1 MKYRKRKSENG
12 LQWFV
17 ESPYE
22 NKYKIEFV
30 CYSEKRADEYISIQ
44 LAIASAENSVRS

>member
-1 MKYRKRKSENG
+1 MKYRKRKSTNG

-22 NKYKIEFV
+22 SKYKIEFV
-30 CYSEKRADEYISIQ
+30 CYSEKRADDYIAIE
-44 LAIASAENSVRS
+44 LAIDAAKKSVRS

>member
-30 CYSEKRADEYISIQ
+30 CYSEKRADEYIAIQ
-44 LAIASAENSVRS
+44 LAIDSAENSVRS